1 MRFIHDILWLHF
13 LLDYTH
19 SVLNYNFHSTWQM
32 CPLFDLEFNLS
43 TEALSVWN
51 LSLDSLLR
59 SMNSTNLQFNISS
72 ESALQVD
79 RNSNY
84 EPIYHPVDYTGLDAS
99 VLSNHGYASPGHH
112 QNALVSSFNLSSGIE
127 PTYPPSVFT
136 GVSGD
141 SPFTAFATN
150 LIAIP
155 NGDSK
160 SSS

>member
-1 MRFIHDILWLHF
+1 MRFIYDILWLHF

-19 SVLNYNFHSTWQM
+19 SVLTYNFHSTWQM

-59 SMNSTNLQFNISS
+59 SMNSTNLHFNISS

-84 EPIYHPVDYTGLDAS
+84 EPIYHPVVYTGLDAS

-112 QNALVSSFNLSSGIE
+112 QNALVSSFNLSSGIG
-127 PTYPPSVFT
+127 PTYLPLVFT
-136 GVSGD
+136 GVGGD

-150 LIAIP
+150 LVAIP